1 MKVNA
6 LSVHGKKVVYM
17 ARRMKGPKLLGVEK
31 QIYDVIRVEK
41 KIKPLSIVKMTQLSP
56 RSVRH
61 ALKKL
66 ENKDLISKSPD
77 LTDLRSF
84 FYFLMDAN

>member
-1 MKVNA
+1 MK
-6 LSVHGKKVVYM
+6 S
-17 ARRMKGPKLLGVEK
+17 PKLIGVEK
-31 QIYDVIRVEK
+31 KIYDVIRTEK
-41 KIKPLSIVKMTQLSP
+41 KVKPLKIVDLTQLSP

-77 LTDLRSF
+77 LSDLRSS
-84 FYFLMDAN
+84 FYYLMEASY